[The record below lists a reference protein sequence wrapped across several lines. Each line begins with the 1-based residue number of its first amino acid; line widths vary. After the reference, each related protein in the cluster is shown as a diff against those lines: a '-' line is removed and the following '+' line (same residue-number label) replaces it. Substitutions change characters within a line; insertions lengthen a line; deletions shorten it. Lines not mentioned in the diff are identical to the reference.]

1 MRTIKLSILEAKQA
15 IQSKSRLEA
24 LAFAVQ
30 IKGMYVSSCLM
41 DCSSSDK
48 SIKYSKL
55 KEQFHLGHAK
65 IKRIINNAIEYGYIR
80 FENGRLIANKLYST
94 KEFIIRINISS
105 KESLINNSKVK
116 SLIQKTVIIEHINK
130 ISFINDQIYTVK
142 HREISYKKKK
152 KAMKKLYE
160 YALTISDDLIGI
172 SYNTFCKVANI
183 NKNKAISFIKDLI
196 SHNVITKSL
205 NFICTGI
212 KAKSKDKT
220 IQIEYKKNGHNGYLR
235 KMNYMY
241 YIQGSNI
248 YSISNFNLIK
258 FS

>member
-1 MRTIKLSILEAKQA
+1 MRTIKLSITEAKKA

-30 IKGMYVSSCLM
+30 IKSMYVSSCLM
-41 DCSSSDK
+41 DCSSSNK

-65 IKRIINNAIEYGYIR
+65 IKRIIQNAIEFGYIR
-80 FENGRLIANKLYST
+80 FENGRIIANKLYSE
-94 KEFIIRINISS
+94 KEFVIRISISN
-105 KESLINNSKVK
+105 KESFINNNKVK
-116 SLIQKTVIIEHINK
+116 SLIQKSVIIEHINK
-130 ISFINDQIYTVK
+130 VSFINDQIYTVK
-142 HREISYKKKK
+142 NRKSSYKERKRSIR
-152 KAMKKLYE
+152 KLYQ
-160 YALTISDDLIGI
+160 YALNISDELVGV
-172 SYNTFCKVANI
+172 SYNTFCKIANV
-183 NKNKAISFIKDLI
+183 NKNKAISFIKELVSKNI
-196 SHNVITKSL
+196 ITKSL
-205 NFICTGI
+205 NLICTGI
-212 KAKSKDKT
+212 KAKSKDKSV
-220 IQIEYKKNGHNGYLR
+220 QLEYKKNGNQGYLR